1 MINLNLTKKN
11 LRYLIYSR
19 RSEINDHIKKQWD
32 AIILEKLLQSEFY
45 KKADVIFTYVSFQGE
60 VDTIKFIEKALS
72 DCKTV
77 CVPKVI
83 SKKEGMDAYK
93 ITSLN
98 DLEKSSYGIL
108 EPKNQGSLITP
119 SDIDLI
125 ITPGVAF
132 DKTNGRIGYG
142 GGFYD
147 RFFKRITSQTNKVA
161 LSYSFQIFDNIPLD
175 EFDEKV
181 DFIITNEV

>member
-1 MINLNLTKKN
+1 MNLTKKN
-11 LRYLIYSR
+11 LRDLIYSK
-19 RSEINDHIKKQWD
+19 RSEVNDHTKKQWD
-32 AIILEKLLQSEFY
+32 GIILEKLLQSEFY
-45 KKADVIFTYVSFQGE
+45 KKADVIFTYVSFKGE
-60 VDTIKFIEKALS
+60 VDTIKLIEKALS

-83 SKKEGMDAYK
+83 SKKEGMEAYR
-93 ITSLN
+93 ITSLK

-108 EPKNQGSLITP
+108 EPKNQDSLIIP

-132 DKTNGRIGYG
+132 SKTNGRIGYG

-147 RFFKRITSQTNKVA
+147 RFFKRVTAQTTKVA
-161 LSYSFQIFDNIPLD
+161 LSYSFQIFESIPMD

-181 DFIITNEV
+181 DFIITNEL